1 MIYDSLPSQLYL
13 LVPWDLPIDEQL
25 SSSDRVKIRQLLQS
39 LLQALNESSSR
50 QALTIVNRE
59 LEALKFSSRLA
70 PIATT
75 KSALKPWEV
84 KDFNEYFNLAHVR
97 TEDKSFCIV
106 WGLLT
111 VYKTLLLLDLARDN
125 PDFNS
130 SRIRDLQ
137 EGLRSYVYLLGRVFN
152 LSLEKLS

>member
-1 MIYDSLPSQLYL
+1 MSYDSLPSQLYL

-25 SSSDRVKIRQLLQS
+25 SLSDQGKIRQILQS
-39 LLQALNESSSR
+39 LLQALNESSSL

-59 LEALKFSSRLA
+59 LEDLKFSSRLA

-75 KSALKPWEV
+75 KSSLKPWEV

-97 TEDKSFCIV
+97 TEDKSFCLV

-111 VYKTLLLLDLARDN
+111 VYKTLLLLDLDRDN

-130 SRIRDLQ
+130 SRITDLQ
-137 EGLRSYVYLLGRVFN
+137 DGLKSYVYLLGRVFN
-152 LSLEKLS
+152 LSLEKTS